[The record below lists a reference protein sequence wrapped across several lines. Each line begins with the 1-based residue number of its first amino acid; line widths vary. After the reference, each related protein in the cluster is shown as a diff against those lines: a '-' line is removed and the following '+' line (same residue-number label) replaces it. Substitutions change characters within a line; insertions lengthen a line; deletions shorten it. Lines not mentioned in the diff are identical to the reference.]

1 MLYALINGYE
11 NFKRSSM
18 KELFTMAQ
26 VNQADDGNT
35 ESTLLEVIETKI
47 AADDKVKIFVHA
59 WVPRDAQ
66 RILLCV
72 QALGG
77 HGGYYENLAL
87 QLACEGTIVV
97 APDLRGHGRS
107 EGARGDIDRFERY
120 LVDLDAAVTWAST
133 MWPDT
138 PVFVLGESM
147 GVSIATQF
155 VASGQFPTS
164 RKHLAGLVF
173 VSPVLSSAIRPTLGE
188 MIHFIYSLFIAPK
201 RPSIAITGREEFGCR
216 DSAFNELL
224 RDDPLFICLVSAR
237 FLIRLTFWFR
247 QSERKAH
254 KVSMPLLVL
263 IGGRDYVARRSGTT
277 TFLRHV
283 SASDQRIVTFP
294 QAYHSLFH
302 DPDTPDVVR
311 VLASWLGTHAG
322 I

>member
-1 MLYALINGYE
+1 MLYALINDHE
-11 NFKRSSM
+11 NFKLSSM
-18 KELFTMAQ
+18 KEFFNMAQ
-26 VNQADDGNT
+26 VNQADNGNT

-47 AADDKVKIFVHA
+47 ATVDEVKIFVNA

-72 QALGG
+72 QGLGG
-77 HGGYYENLAL
+77 HGGYYENLAY
-87 QLACEGTIVV
+87 QLASGGTMVV

-120 LVDLDAAVTWAST
+120 LVDLDATFTWAST
-133 MWPDT
+133 IWPDT

-155 VASGQFPTS
+155 VTSGQYPAN
-164 RKHLAGLVF
+164 RKPLAGLVF
-173 VSPVLSSAIRPTLGE
+173 VSPVLSSALRPALGE
-188 MIHFIYSLFIAPK
+188 IIHFIRSLCIAPK
-201 RPSIAITGREEFGCR
+201 RPSIAITGREELGSR
-216 DSAFNELL
+216 DPVFNELL
-224 RDDPLFICLVSAR
+224 RDDPLFVRLVSTR

-277 TFLRHV
+277 AFLRHV

-302 DPDTPDVVR
+302 DPDTPDVMR
-311 VLASWLGTHAG
+311 VLASWLGTHSG

>member
-11 NFKRSSM
+11 NFKLSSM

-47 AADDKVKIFVHA
+47 ASGDKVKIFVHA

-77 HGGYYENLAL
+77 HGGYYENLAH

-107 EGARGDIDRFERY
+107 GGARGDVDRFERY
-120 LVDLDAAVTWAST
+120 LVDLDAAFTWAST
-133 MWPDT
+133 MWPET
-138 PVFVLGESM
+138 PVFVMGESM

-155 VASGQFPTS
+155 VASRRYPTS
-164 RKHLAGLVF
+164 QNPLAGLVF

-188 MIHFIYSLFIAPK
+188 MIHFIRLLFIAPK

-224 RDDPLFICLVSAR
+224 RDDPLFVRLVSAR
-237 FLIRLTFWFR
+237 FLIRLTLWFR
-247 QSERKAH
+247 QSERQAH

-263 IGGRDYVARRSGTT
+263 VGGRDYVARRSGTT
-277 TFLRHV
+277 AFLRHV
-283 SASDQRIVTFP
+283 SASDQHIVTFP

-311 VLASWLGTHAG
+311 VLASWLGTHG
-322 I
+322 EI